1 LGYDLGKFIADAIAH
16 ADSLDPEVIKD
27 ALAATKGFV
36 GVTGSFD
43 MGEDHNPIKAA
54 VVIEL
59 KDGAQV
65 SSIKVDPQ

>member
-1 LGYDLGKFIADAIAH
+1 
-16 ADSLDPEVIKD
+16 
-27 ALAATKGFV
+27 
-36 GVTGSFD
+36 

-59 KDGAQV
+59 KDGAQA